1 MVQIIRKANPH
12 IMERAQASNNPLLAE
27 LKSVHDMLRRDL
39 AMCRKLAVAAAN
51 GATPAQV
58 RAGLDQVRSKGPL
71 FQLRANCVQHCHA
84 VRSHHEGE
92 DAGLFRSVRRSSPDL
107 RTTVDQLQAE
117 HQVVSD
123 LLDQVEG
130 AARGLENS
138 PASRIRLAD
147 ALNTLSVRLLAHLD
161 FEEKVLGPALL
172 AMNSGR

>member
-1 MVQIIRKANPH
+1 MK
-12 IMERAQASNNPLLAE
+12 RAQQSNNPLLAE
-27 LKSVHDMLRRDL
+27 LKAVHDMLRRDL
-39 AMCRKLAVAAAN
+39 ATCRKLAVAAAN
-51 GATPAQV
+51 GAPPAQV
-58 RAGLDQVRSKGPL
+58 RAGLNQVRSKGPL

-84 VRSHHEGE
+84 VRAHHEGE
-92 DAGLFRSVRRSSPDL
+92 DAGLFQSVRRSTPDL

-138 PASRIRLAD
+138 LASRTRLAD

-172 AMNSGR
+172 AMKPGR